1 MNILQI
7 ICNTSSSLRVIYII
21 KTILMVILVFIPII
35 TVISSSITLLKQI
48 ISKEVSR
55 EYTMLFI
62 KKIIAC
68 VMVFL
73 IIPIHNVVM
82 ESIGEK
88 KLENNSCWI
97 NATNE
102 NIKALREK
110 EILEAEAKRKLREE
124 MELQKKLE
132 EKIKREEAKIKEE
145 KENKNNNNNNNKN
158 NKNNNNNN
166 NNNSNNNNNNDK
178 EPGYSGGTS
187 YGKGCTNFVSSNT
200 YNERIAKSAIEN
212 AKTKIGTPY
221 KKMDCSDF
229 VSWVYKN
236 YVPDLTAARLAKN
249 TRNKCVKQSD
259 IKPGDVFFTSRYNKS
274 GKCTNCVGTTHGDR
288 CDRYNCILHVGIVL
302 SVSNGR
308 ITSIIHSANGG
319 VQIKNSPS
327 YKFSPSNGN
336 PWYIMVTRPY
346 A

>member
-97 NATNE
+97 NATSE
-102 NIKALREK
+102 NIKVLREK

-145 KENKNNNNNNNKN
+145 KENKNNNNNNN
-158 NKNNNNNN
+158 
-166 NNNSNNNNNNDK
+166 DK

-200 YNERIAKSAIEN
+200 YNERIAKNAIAN

>member
-88 KLENNSCWI
+88 KIENNSCWI
-97 NATNE
+97 NATSE

-145 KENKNNNNNNNKN
+145 KENKNNNNNNN
-158 NKNNNNNN
+158 
-166 NNNSNNNNNNDK
+166 DK
-178 EPGYSGGTS
+178 EPGYNGGTS

-200 YNERIAKSAIEN
+200 YNERIAKNAIAN

>member
-1 MNILQI
+1 
-7 ICNTSSSLRVIYII
+7 
-21 KTILMVILVFIPII
+21 
-35 TVISSSITLLKQI
+35 
-48 ISKEVSR
+48 
-55 EYTMLFI
+55 
-62 KKIIAC
+62 
-68 VMVFL
+68 
-73 IIPIHNVVM
+73 
-82 ESIGEK
+82 
-88 KLENNSCWI
+88 
-97 NATNE
+97 
-102 NIKALREK
+102 
-110 EILEAEAKRKLREE
+110 
-124 MELQKKLE
+124 
-132 EKIKREEAKIKEE
+132 
-145 KENKNNNNNNNKN
+145 
-158 NKNNNNNN
+158 
-166 NNNSNNNNNNDK
+166 
-178 EPGYSGGTS
+178 
-187 YGKGCTNFVSSNT
+187 
-200 YNERIAKSAIEN
+200 
-212 AKTKIGTPY
+212 
-221 KKMDCSDF
+221 MDCSDF

-336 PWYIMVTRPY
+336 PWYIVVTRPY

>member
-1 MNILQI
+1 
-7 ICNTSSSLRVIYII
+7 
-21 KTILMVILVFIPII
+21 
-35 TVISSSITLLKQI
+35 
-48 ISKEVSR
+48 
-55 EYTMLFI
+55 
-62 KKIIAC
+62 
-68 VMVFL
+68 
-73 IIPIHNVVM
+73 
-82 ESIGEK
+82 
-88 KLENNSCWI
+88 
-97 NATNE
+97 
-102 NIKALREK
+102 
-110 EILEAEAKRKLREE
+110 

-158 NKNNNNNN
+158 NNNKNNNNNNNKNNN
-166 NNNSNNNNNNDK
+166 NNNSNNNDK
-178 EPGYSGGTS
+178 EPGYNGGTS

-200 YNERIAKSAIEN
+200 YNERIAKNAIAN

>member
-124 MELQKKLE
+124 MELQKKL
-132 EKIKREEAKIKEE
+132 
-145 KENKNNNNNNNKN
+145 
-158 NKNNNNNN
+158 
-166 NNNSNNNNNNDK
+166 
-178 EPGYSGGTS
+178 
-187 YGKGCTNFVSSNT
+187 
-200 YNERIAKSAIEN
+200 
-212 AKTKIGTPY
+212 
-221 KKMDCSDF
+221 
-229 VSWVYKN
+229 
-236 YVPDLTAARLAKN
+236 
-249 TRNKCVKQSD
+249 
-259 IKPGDVFFTSRYNKS
+259 
-274 GKCTNCVGTTHGDR
+274 
-288 CDRYNCILHVGIVL
+288 
-302 SVSNGR
+302 
-308 ITSIIHSANGG
+308 
-319 VQIKNSPS
+319 
-327 YKFSPSNGN
+327 
-336 PWYIMVTRPY
+336 
-346 A
+346 